1 MASCISSCKSGWDLS
16 IIFGKL
22 LRSVGIQ
29 MRMKG
34 LERVFRRG
42 SGLLGRANE
51 DKGEGLKMVDDMV

>member
-1 MASCISSCKSGWDLS
+1 M
-16 IIFGKL
+16 FGKL

-42 SGLLGRANE
+42 SGSLERANE